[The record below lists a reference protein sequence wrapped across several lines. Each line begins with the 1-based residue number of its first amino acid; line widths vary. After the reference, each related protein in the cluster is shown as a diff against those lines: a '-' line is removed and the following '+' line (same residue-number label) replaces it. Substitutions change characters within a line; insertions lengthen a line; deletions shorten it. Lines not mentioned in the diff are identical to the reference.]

1 MKKALVEAARGPA
14 AEAGGAG
21 ERALCS
27 TGLSPM
33 MFPAHGGR
41 IMEQVL
47 LLNLSYEP
55 LKVINWKKAI
65 TLLCLGKVEV
75 IEEYGRDIR
84 SVTLTIRLPSVV
96 RLLRMVKRPRRPVR
110 FSRQNIYARDR
121 HRCQYCGRRLPL
133 EDLTYDHVLP
143 RSRGGKTEWEN
154 IVTCCVT
161 CNRKK
166 GGKTPEEA
174 HMRLIRTPSRPTWV
188 PALRVT
194 IGVKEIPT
202 TWRDYLYWNV
212 ELAR

>member
-1 MKKALVEAARGPA
+1 
-14 AEAGGAG
+14 
-21 ERALCS
+21 
-27 TGLSPM
+27 
-33 MFPAHGGR
+33 
-41 IMEQVL
+41 MEQVL

-84 SVTLTIRLPSVV
+84 SVSMTIRLPSVV
-96 RLLRMVKRPRRPVR
+96 RLLRMVKRPKRPVR

-121 HRCQYCGRRLPL
+121 YRCQYCGVRFPT
-133 EDLTYDHVLP
+133 EELTYDHVLP
-143 RSRGGKTEWEN
+143 RSRGGRTEWEN
-154 IVTCCVT
+154 IVTCCVA

-174 HMRLIRTPSRPTWV
+174 RMHLIRKPFRPTWV
-188 PALRVT
+188 PALRIT
-194 IGVKEIPT
+194 IGIKEVPN

-212 ELAR
+212 ELVT